1 MRKVQ
6 REIPKNEGASSQDQ
20 FEAHLLNKIGGGV
33 GEEASHLHL
42 IMGRL
47 LHGRSRR
54 VKEVFILLVYIQRRF
69 EFFDLRLDFQALLTA
84 LVQGKLYSDARTGTD
99 GAHWHIFASELTDPI
114 SVL

>member
-6 REIPKNEGASSQDQ
+6 REIPRNEGASSQDQ
-20 FEAHLLNKIGGGV
+20 FQAHLLNKIGGGV

-54 VKEVFILLVYIQRRF
+54 VKEVFILLVYNNRRF
-69 EFFDLRLDFQALLTA
+69 EFFDLRLDFQALLTS
-84 LVQGKLYSDARTGTD
+84 LVQGKHCSDSRAGTH
-99 GAHWHIFASELTDPI
+99 GAYWHIYASEHTDPD